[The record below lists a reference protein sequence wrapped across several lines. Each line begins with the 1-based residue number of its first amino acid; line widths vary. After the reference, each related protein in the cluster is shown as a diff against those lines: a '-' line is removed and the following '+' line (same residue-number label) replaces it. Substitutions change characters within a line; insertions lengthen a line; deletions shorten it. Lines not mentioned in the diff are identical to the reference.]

1 MAMKGPSPPQSFTLG
16 AEKKK
21 SRVREE
27 KGAGGVSFVEELIH
41 QSCLAVSVLNL
52 AEFNWQ
58 SNPYWCRQRS
68 LFPRRLPPAA
78 YMAC

>member
-27 KGAGGVSFVEELIH
+27 KGGRGQLRGGVDTPELFG
-41 QSCLAVSVLNL
+41 SVCP
-52 AEFNWQ
+52 E
-58 SNPYWCRQRS
+58 PG
-68 LFPRRLPPAA
+68 
-78 YMAC
+78 